1 MFLVCFFLDFT
12 KRLAED
18 YPTIFKGESNGGG
31 ESSFGSKWGWYIA
44 IDQIAGGDR
53 TKYDYIVTQLSI
65 DEFLTHMVYLQDK
78 AKEEERQLNK
88 SIADAKRNI

>member
-1 MFLVCFFLDFT
+1 MYAFFLDFT

-18 YPTIFKGESNGGG
+18 YPTIFRGESNG
-31 ESSFGSKWGWYIA
+31 ESENGFGSKWGWYIA

-53 TKYDYIVTQLSI
+53 LKFNDIITKLTI

-78 AKEEERQLNK
+78 AKEEERQLKKATEN
-88 SIADAKRNI
+88 AKRNI